1 MNFKIIIMKKNLF
14 LFICFLTI
22 VSCEKEEVSIP
33 YNCTD
38 NVILASI
45 TQNTIVETI
54 DLNST
59 SPMISGV
66 NGTNISFS
74 SNSFLDQNGN
84 VVSGNIDVEL
94 IDAQDNKD
102 MLLMNCPTITNDGEL
117 LESAGIFY
125 FNPTQDGNQLTINT
139 NSPPI
144 VTLPSTNGN
153 VMDYYTGVLDSEG
166 NLTGWELDA
175 SNSIQIIPTING
187 SGDTSYF
194 YSFNL
199 TGVGWINT
207 DYPYGEAPFSSVSV
221 ELPKGNNATNSS
233 VFIYFRDVNSCITAY
248 DNDNDGTFES
258 PCTISENE
266 IVQFIAVSQI
276 EGVREYFVT
285 EPTPISSTSHL
296 ELILKDDMK
305 IALCDDG
312 LRLLIKESL
321 E

>member
-1 MNFKIIIMKKNLF
+1 MMKNFIY
-14 LFICFLTI
+14 LFICLFVI
-22 VSCEKEEVSIP
+22 VSCEKEEITTP

-45 TQNTIVETI
+45 SQNTIVETI
-54 DLNST
+54 DLSSI

-84 VVSGNIDVEL
+84 VVSGNIDIEL

-102 MLLMNCPTITNDGEL
+102 MLLMNCPTITNDGDL

-125 FNPTQDGNQLTINT
+125 FNPTQNGNQLTINT
-139 NSPPI
+139 NNPPI
-144 VTLPSTNGN
+144 VTIPSNNGN
-153 VMDYYTGVLDSEG
+153 VMDYYTGVLDSDG
-166 NLTGWELDA
+166 DLISWELDA
-175 SNSIQIIPTING
+175 SNSVQIIPTING
-187 SGDTSYF
+187 IGDTSYY
-194 YSFNL
+194 YSFSL

-207 DYPYGEAPFSSVSV
+207 DYPYGAAPFSSVAV
-221 ELPKGNNATNSS
+221 QLPTGNNATNSS
-233 VFIYFRDVNSCITAY
+233 VFIYFRNVNSCITAY

-276 EGVREYFVT
+276 EGVRKYFVT
-285 EPTPISSTSHL
+285 DPTPISSTSHK
-296 ELILKDDMK
+296 EIILKDDME